1 MEATATT
8 LEKKPSAFLVRP
20 LSPALGAEITGVDLC
35 EPIDAMLKQK
45 LLDTWHEHQV
55 ILLRNQML
63 DEDAQVRFAETF
75 GPPARTTSGR
85 TFKGVKNPAV
95 MLVSNIREDGK
106 PIGALPDG
114 EMHFHT
120 DQCHRATPAAATMLY
135 AIEIPSKGGN
145 TLFANAYKAYET
157 LPDDIKQRLA
167 NRRALNAYATDTT
180 TRSTSYEGANSSYWH
195 PAVRTHPATSAQ
207 GAFYVNRL
215 MTREIERLPR
225 GESDRPSANA
235 VPGSPAEQPQFVSRK
250 HVWRPGDDFDVGQ
263 SLYAACAHGF
273 FRRRAPSAAAR
284 DADRRNASL
293 SGFALFSLAGYSVL
307 PQKLGFHFSLSNCG
321 QSLDATGWERR
332 VLAHLGFPV
341 LSAKRSLLGDKRTCG
356 R

>member
-8 LEKKPSAFLVRP
+8 LEKKPSAFAVRP
-20 LSPALGAEITGVDLC
+20 LSPALGAEITGVDLR

-75 GPPARTTSGR
+75 GPPARSTSGR
-85 TFKGVKNPAV
+85 TYKGVKNPAV

-120 DQCHRATPAAATMLY
+120 DQCHQATPAAATMLY

-157 LPDDIKQRLA
+157 LPNDIKQRLA
-167 NRRALNAYATDTT
+167 GRRALNAYTTDTT
-180 TRSTSYEGANSSYWH
+180 TRSTNYEGANSSYWH
-195 PAVRTHPATSAQ
+195 PAVRTHPATKRKAL
-207 GAFYVNRL
+207 YVNRL
-215 MTREIERLPR
+215 MTREIEGLPR
-225 GESDRPSANA
+225 EESDALLQMLFDHQ
-235 VPGSPAEQPQFVSRK
+235 EQPRFVYE
-250 HVWRPGDDFDVGQ
+250 HEWRLGDILMWDNRCTLHARTDF
-263 SLYAACAHGF
+263 
-273 FRRRAPSAAAR
+273 SA
-284 DADRRNASL
+284 
-293 SGFALFSLAGYSVL
+293 G
-307 PQKLGFHFSLSNCG
+307 
-321 QSLDATGWERR
+321 ERR
-332 VLAHLGFPV
+332 LLRRVTLIGETPV
-341 LSAKRSLLGDKRTCG
+341 
-356 R
+356 